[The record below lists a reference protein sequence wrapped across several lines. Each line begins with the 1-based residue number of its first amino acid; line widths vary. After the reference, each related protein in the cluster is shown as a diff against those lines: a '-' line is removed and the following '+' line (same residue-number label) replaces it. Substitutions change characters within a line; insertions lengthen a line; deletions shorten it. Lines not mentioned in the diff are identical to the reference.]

1 MEYSRGGFGL
11 FEGCCLYMPCGI
23 YRFIILCI
31 LTIYIGSN
39 PVLWCSLIVSVL
51 VYEKTKMLI

>member
-31 LTIYIGSN
+31 LPVYIGVRPFSL
-39 PVLWCSLIVSVL
+39 VLHNRCCFCL
-51 VYEKTKMLI
+51 